1 MSDFEQNLAKSF
13 QFRNTSACAEKLS
26 GKTNV
31 QRLCAGL
38 SDGIPGV
45 IIDQLGALVVVQD
58 YVAHKTPEAWNLLLK
73 ALLPDHQHWIKVR
86 DSKGPFTYIG
96 PENIEFIAE
105 ESGDQFLVKPT
116 QMHDLGLFVDTKSAR
131 NWVRNQAKGKNI
143 LNLFA
148 YTCAF
153 AIAAKTHGAQQVT
166 NIDPCEEYGIW
177 GKRNGELNHVE
188 FKFFAD
194 TTQKYMPRHLRRLE
208 RQSEAPYD
216 LIITDPPA
224 FLVGRGDD
232 RLGRKIWPSMLSQM
246 VQSQAPQLLLI
257 CNDRSFRSTRS
268 WAEFLDE
275 HLNGAYDLT
284 PLPQSPDV
292 LGQSPKTAYQDPH
305 YSPPLISIAAKR

>member
-1 MSDFEQNLAKSF
+1 MDFEHKLSKSIN
-13 QFRNTSACAEKLS
+13 FRKSSTCAEKLS
-26 GKTNV
+26 GKNNV

-38 SDGIPGV
+38 SDGIAGV
-45 IIDQLGALVVVQD
+45 IIDQLGALIVLQD
-58 YVAHKTPEAWNLLLK
+58 YEAHMPAADWNLVLQSIF
-73 ALLPDHQHWIKVR
+73 PEQQHWIKVR
-86 DSKGPFTYIG
+86 EAKGSFTYIG
-96 PENIEFIAE
+96 PENTEFIAE
-105 ESGDQFLVKPT
+105 EAGDKFLVKPT

-131 NWVRNQAKGKNI
+131 NWVREQAKGKNI

-177 GKRNGELNHVE
+177 GKRNGELNQVE

-194 TTQKYMPRHLRRLE
+194 TTQKYLPRHLRRLE
-208 RQSEAPYD
+208 KLNDASYD

-246 VQSQAPQLLLI
+246 VQSNAHQFLLI
-257 CNDRSFRSTRS
+257 CNDKSFKSARS
-268 WAEFLDE
+268 WAEFLNG
-275 HLNGAYDLT
+275 HLGKAYELT

-305 YSPPLISIAAKR
+305 YSPPLVSMATKR